1 MNIEQFFNEASR
13 HDWFYDYSDDHR
25 VWTAGNEN
33 KNRLYELAKDNTT
46 KEKIMSEFRA
56 YTLGQRERPTLDEFI
71 DNGV

>member
-1 MNIEQFFNEASR
+1 MNIEQFFNECLR

-33 KNRLYELAKDNTT
+33 KNRLYNLADGNDV

-56 YTLGQRERPTLDEFI
+56 YTLGKRERPTLDEFI
-71 DNGV
+71 AGD

>member
-25 VWTAGNEN
+25 VWTAGSDNQ
-33 KNRLYELAKDNTT
+33 KRLYELARDNVT

-56 YTLGQRERPTLDEFI
+56 YTLGKRERPTLDEFI